1 MGTREEK
8 AAIIEDL
15 RERLRG
21 TDLAIVADYRGLTV
35 GQMQTLRR
43 ELRAAGGQFKVAKN
57 TLLRLAAEREGQ
69 AGLTQLLDGPSGIA
83 FADGDMVTV
92 AKALTTFAK
101 SVDALE
107 VRGAL
112 MNGQAISADEVRA
125 LASLPSR
132 EELLAKML
140 GSMQSPATNLVG
152 VLSAVARSLALV
164 LQARAD
170 QLQQSE
176 GA

>member
-21 TDLAIVADYRGLTV
+21 TDLAIVTDYRGLTV

-57 TLLRLAAEREGQ
+57 TLLRLAAEREDQ
-69 AGLTQLLDGPSGIA
+69 ADLASILEGPSGIA
-83 FADGDMVTV
+83 FAEGDMVTV

-101 SVDALE
+101 RVDSLE
-107 VRGAL
+107 VRGGL
-112 MNGQAISADEVRA
+112 MNGQAISAEEVGA

-140 GSMQSPATNLVG
+140 GSMQAPATNLVG
-152 VLSAVARSLALV
+152 VLSAVARSLAYV